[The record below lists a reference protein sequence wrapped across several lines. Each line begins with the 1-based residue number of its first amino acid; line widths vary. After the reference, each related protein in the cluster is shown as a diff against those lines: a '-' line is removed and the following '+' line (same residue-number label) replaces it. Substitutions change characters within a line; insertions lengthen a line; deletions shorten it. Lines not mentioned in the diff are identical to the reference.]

1 MIHAY
6 NSDCLS
12 IIQNKLASMFEL
24 AVLVRKIP
32 IDDFADKLIA
42 SPICHAL
49 ETADPVFALG
59 KSANELLG
67 LVLDE
72 PPLSVETDSF
82 ASPEYWL
89 GYTLAYMQWY
99 FNKPYAT
106 LIAAFPCREL
116 LQHYFPY
123 HEMDIRQSVDL
134 FASRLSTQ
142 SSLKRLRMAKHLSQ
156 SQLATLSEVPL
167 RNIKAYE
174 QGTIDISKAQAE
186 TLYALA
192 KVLNCSIEDL
202 IL

>member
-6 NSDCLS
+6 NSNNLS
-12 IIQNKLASMFEL
+12 IIQNKLALMFEL
-24 AVLVRKIP
+24 AVLVRKIS

-49 ETADPVFALG
+49 ETADPVFVLG
-59 KSANELLG
+59 KSANELMA
-67 LVLDE
+67 LVLNE
-72 PPLSVETDSF
+72 QPLSVEINDF

-99 FNKPYAT
+99 FNKSYAT
-106 LIAAFPCREL
+106 LIAAFPCQEL

-123 HEMDIRQSVDL
+123 HEMDIRQSIDL
-134 FASRLSTQ
+134 FASRLKIK
-142 SSLKRLRMAKHLSQ
+142 SSLKCLRMANHLSQ
-156 SQLATLSEVPL
+156 SQLAILSEVPL
-167 RNIKAYE
+167 RNIRAYE
-174 QGTIDISKAQAE
+174 QGKIDISKAQAE
-186 TLYALA
+186 TLYALS